1 MNQAINVNR
10 ESVEISGTPIRP
22 RSQAIIATKA
32 GPEWPQFMA
41 SLTRS

>member
-10 ESVEISGTPIRP
+10 KPGDISGTPIRP
-22 RSQAIIATKA
+22 RPHAISATKA
-32 GPEWPQFMA
+32 GPEWLEFMA